1 MRLYEVRVWPL
12 DATWPR
18 ERQLAWRI
26 AEVAVERVPPGEAAT
41 DMVGSR
47 IIDVAG
53 VALAAIDRH
62 PAASARAQA
71 LSHPRAGGA
80 TVLGMPVDRLVACEW
95 AAWANG
101 AAVRELDFH
110 DNFFAVESAHP
121 GDTIPPILAVAQQ
134 CGASGKDLAAAIAT
148 AYEIQIDLCKAI
160 GLAVHG
166 MDHVVHLGPAV
177 AAGIGN
183 LLRLPAPVIYQAMQH
198 AAHVSLAVRQARRG
212 QISSWKAHA
221 PAHVGKLAIEA
232 VDRAMRGETSPSPIY
247 EGAYGIIAR
256 TLGGTDAVYQVP
268 LPEPGEPRS
277 AILETFTKEHS
288 AGYHGQ
294 ALIDLAFKMRPRVLQ
309 AIGDDWDGIE
319 SIVLHTKRIGHLV
332 MGSGSGDPE
341 KYDPQAS
348 RETLDHSAM
357 FIFATALQDGEWH
370 HERSYAAE
378 RVRRADT
385 VRLWQKVRT
394 LEDLEWNRRYDEP
407 SPLEKDHGA
416 RAVIT
421 LMSGERLIE
430 EIAVANAHPR
440 GARPFGRFEHIGKFE
455 TLVDGIARQGESARF
470 LELVQR
476 LPDLA
481 PAELRSLTIEVE
493 ASRRGDLDHRGIF

>member
-1 MRLYEVRVWPL
+1 MRLHEVRVWPP

-26 AEVAVERVPPGEAAT
+26 SEVAAERVPPGEAVT
-41 DMVGSR
+41 DMVTNR
-47 IIDVAG
+47 MIDVAG
-53 VALAAIDRH
+53 VALAAIERH
-62 PAASARAQA
+62 PVASARAQA
-71 LSHPRAGGA
+71 LSHSRAGGA
-80 TVLGMPVDRLVACEW
+80 TVFGMAADHLVDCEW

-110 DNFFAVESAHP
+110 DNFFAIESAHP
-121 GDTIPPILAVAQQ
+121 GDTIPPLLAVAQQ
-134 CGASGKDLAAAIAT
+134 CGATGKNLAGAIAT
-148 AYEIQIDLCKAI
+148 AYEIQIALCKAI

-183 LLRLPAPVIYQAMQH
+183 LLRLPVEVIYQAVQH

-212 QISSWKAHA
+212 RISSWKAHA

-232 VDRAMRGETSPSPIY
+232 IDRAMRGETSPSPIY
-247 EGAYGIIAR
+247 EGEYGIIAR
-256 TLGGTDAVYQVP
+256 TLGGPDAVYQVP
-268 LPEPGEPRS
+268 LPEPGEPRA

-294 ALIDLAFKMRPRVLQ
+294 ALIDLAFRMRPRVLQ
-309 AIGDDWDGIE
+309 AVADWDEIE
-319 SIVLHTKRIGHLV
+319 SIVLHTKRIGHVV

-357 FIFATALQDGEWH
+357 FIFAVALQDGAWH
-370 HERSYAAE
+370 HERSYAPL
-378 RVRRADT
+378 RVRRPDT

-394 LEDLEWNRRYDEP
+394 VEDPEWNRRYDEP
-407 SPLEKDHGA
+407 PPLEKDHGA
-416 RAVIT
+416 RAAIT
-421 LMSGERLIE
+421 PKGGSCLID

-440 GARPFGRFEHIGKFE
+440 GARPFGRSEYIGKFE
-455 TLVDGIARQGESARF
+455 TLLDGIVEPAEAERY
-470 LELVQR
+470 LERVQR

-481 PAELRSLTIEVE
+481 PDELRSLTIEVE
-493 ASRRGDLDHRGIF
+493 PSRRGDLERRGIF

>member
-1 MRLYEVRVWPL
+1 MRLHEVRVWPP
-12 DATWPR
+12 DAARPR

-26 AEVAVERVPPGEAAT
+26 AEVAAERVPPDQAVT
-41 DMVGSR
+41 DMVTNR
-47 IIDVAG
+47 MIDVAG
-53 VALAAIDRH
+53 VALAAVDRH
-62 PAASARAQA
+62 PVASARAQA
-71 LSHPRAGGA
+71 LAHPRAGGA
-80 TVLGMPVDRLVACEW
+80 TVCGMPSAQPVACQW

-121 GDTIPPILAVAQQ
+121 GDTIAPILAVAQQ
-134 CGASGKDLAAAIAT
+134 CGASGEDLVGAIAT

-183 LLRLPAPVIYQAMQH
+183 LLRLSAPVIYQAVQH

-232 VDRAMRGETSPSPIY
+232 IDRAMRGETGPSPIY

-256 TLGGTDAVYQVP
+256 TLGGPDAVYQVP
-268 LPEPGEPRS
+268 LPEPGEQRA

-294 ALIDLAFKMRPRVLQ
+294 ALIDLAFRMRGRILEV
-309 AIGDDWDGIE
+309 IGDNWDTIE
-319 SIVLHTKRIGHLV
+319 RIVLHTKRIGHLV

-341 KYDPQAS
+341 KYDPVAS

-357 FIFATALQDGEWH
+357 FIFAVALQDGEWH
-370 HERSYAAE
+370 HERSYAPL
-378 RVRRADT
+378 RVRRPDT

-394 LEDLEWNRRYDEP
+394 VEDPEWNRRYDEP
-407 SPLEKDHGA
+407 PPLGKDHGA

-421 LMSGERLIE
+421 LVGGARLIE
-430 EIAVANAHPR
+430 EIAVADAHPR
-440 GARPFGRFEHIGKFE
+440 GARPFGRSEYVGKFE
-455 TLVDGIARQGESARF
+455 TLLESVVEPAERARF

-481 PAELRSLTIEVE
+481 PDELRSLTVEVQP
-493 ASRRGDLDHRGIF
+493 SRRGDLDHRGIF

>member
-1 MRLYEVRVWPL
+1 MRLHEVRVWPP

-26 AEVAVERVPPGEAAT
+26 AEVAAERVPPDEAVT
-41 DMVGSR
+41 DMITNR

-62 PAASARAQA
+62 PVASARAQA

-80 TVLGMPVDRLVACEW
+80 TVLGMPADRLVACEW

-121 GDTIPPILAVAQQ
+121 GDTIAPILAVAQQ

-183 LLRLPAPVIYQAMQH
+183 LLRLPAGVIYQAVQH

-212 QISSWKAHA
+212 RISSWKAHA

-232 VDRAMRGETSPSPIY
+232 VDRAMRGETGPSPIY

-256 TLGGTDAVYQVP
+256 TLGGPDAVYQVP
-268 LPEPGEPRS
+268 LPEPGEPRA

-309 AIGDDWDGIE
+309 AIGDDRDGIE

-370 HERSYAAE
+370 HERSYAPA
-378 RVRRADT
+378 RVRRPET

-394 LEDLEWNRRYDEP
+394 FEDPEWNRRYDEP
-407 SPLEKDHGA
+407 LPLEKHHGA

-421 LMSGERLIE
+421 LKSGARLVD
-430 EIAVANAHPR
+430 EIVVANAHPR
-440 GARPFGRFEHIGKFE
+440 GARPFGRSDYIGKFE
-455 TLVDGIARQGESARF
+455 TLVEGIVKPGESARF

-493 ASRRGDLDHRGIF
+493 PSRRGNLDHQGIF

>member
-1 MRLYEVRVWPL
+1 MRLHDVRVWPP

-26 AEVAVERVPPGEAAT
+26 AEVAAERASPSQAVI
-41 DMVGSR
+41 DMVINR
-47 IIDVAG
+47 MIDVAG
-53 VALAAIDRH
+53 VALAAIDRN
-62 PAASARAQA
+62 PVASARAQA

-80 TVLGMPVDRLVACEW
+80 TVLGMPRDQPVACEW

-110 DNFFAVESAHP
+110 DNFFAAESAHP
-121 GDTIPPILAVAQQ
+121 GDTIPPLLAVAQQ
-134 CGASGKDLAAAIAT
+134 CGADGSDLVRAIAI
-148 AYEIQIDLCKAI
+148 AYEIQIALCKAI
-160 GLAVHG
+160 GLAAHG

-183 LLRLPAPVIYQAMQH
+183 LLRLPAPVIYQAVQH

-212 QISSWKAHA
+212 RLSSWKAHA

-256 TLGGTDAVYQVP
+256 TLGGPDAVYQVP
-268 LPEPGEPRS
+268 LPEPEEPRV

-294 ALIDLAFKMRPRVLQ
+294 ALIDLTFKMRPHVME
-309 AIGDDWDGIE
+309 AIGGDWDGIE

-341 KYDPQAS
+341 KYDPRAS

-370 HERSYAAE
+370 HERSYTPT
-378 RVRRADT
+378 RVRRPDT

-394 LEDLEWNRRYDEP
+394 LEDPEWNRRYDEP
-407 SPLEKDHGA
+407 PPLDKDHGA
-416 RAVIT
+416 QAVIT
-421 LMSGERLIE
+421 LRSGARLVD
-430 EIAVANAHPR
+430 EIAVADAHPR
-440 GARPFGRFEHIGKFE
+440 GARPFGRSEYIGKLE
-455 TLVDGIARQGESARF
+455 TLVDGIAEPAEARRY

-481 PAELRSLTIEVE
+481 PDELRSLTIEVE
-493 ASRRGDLDHRGIF
+493 PSRRGDLEHRGIF